1 MPESIKR
8 KCLRCDKMF
17 VSVDR
22 RKNWICKPCKSKH
35 DPYCK
40 SRVST
45 AGLRE
50 QTKTSYDG

>member
-8 KCLRCDKMF
+8 KCLRCDKIF